1 MELKG
6 TKTEKNLLK
15 AFECEKKDR
24 EKYIHYASIAKDEYY
39 EQIADIFIKTAHNE
53 KEHAKMWFKLL
64 RGLPFVEDRSL
75 DHTLFRDSKYNDD
88 NINIEVLSQM
98 LTNKDIPS
106 TYDNL
111 VESASQERNEYLDMY
126 ESMVQDAV
134 EEGFDN
140 IAYMFKAVAEIEK
153 THEECFRTLIRNI
166 EENKVYT
173 KDSEVDWECR
183 NCGYIQTGK
192 EAPIVCPVC
201 RHGRRCFEVKCEN
214 YK

>member
-15 AFECEKKDR
+15 AFECEKKNR
-24 EKYIHYASIAKDEYY
+24 EKYIYYASIAKDEYY

-75 DHTLFRDSKYNDD
+75 DHALFKDSKYNDD
-88 NINIEVLSQM
+88 NINFEMLIQM
-98 LTNKDIPS
+98 LINKDIPS

-111 VESASQERNEYLDMY
+111 IESVSQEKNEYLDMY
-126 ESMVQDAV
+126 ESMAEEADK
-134 EEGFDN
+134 EGFHD
-140 IAYMFKAVAEIEK
+140 IAYKFRAVAEIEK
-153 THEECFRTLIRNI
+153 AHEERFKTLIKNI
-166 EENKVYT
+166 QENKVYT
-173 KDSEVDWECR
+173 KDIEVDWECR
-183 NCGYIQTGK
+183 NCGYIKKGK
-192 EAPIVCPVC
+192 EAPIICPVC